1 MTTKRNQYTREFKI
15 EVVGLVTEHKRKI
28 PDVADSLEI
37 RKSILKKWLTQYR
50 QEISGQALKT
60 GNTLTD
66 VPTQDESY
74 A

>member
-15 EVVGLVTEHKRKI
+15 EAVDLVTEHKRKI
-28 PDVADSLEI
+28 PDVANFLEI

-50 QEISGQALKT
+50 QEISAQAPKT

-66 VPTQDESY
+66 Q
-74 A
+74 